1 MSSVFPG
8 KRALAA
14 VCLPLIFVL
23 MCAGFE
29 PAPASAQTMQF
40 IQVTSFTPSLSPV
53 YVLTGD
59 LNGDGKPDLVIVS
72 NEGSGIPSNAYVLLG
87 NGDGSFGSAS
97 SYPIGTVGNSLPGQP
112 ALADL
117 RGNGDLDLIVPSED
131 SNVVNVL
138 LGNGD
143 GTFQPFVSYP
153 TSFPSVTGVT
163 VGDFNGDKKLDL
175 GVPDFETVHEGFAAN
190 LDVLLGNGD
199 GTFEAPISTPLV
211 PDEVTSSIVSGDFN
225 PAGTLDVAVG
235 TGAVGVL
242 LGDGN
247 GSFQPEVTYLVGA
260 TAVQTL
266 VTADFNGD
274 GILDLAAT
282 NGTQV
287 GVLLGKGDGTFQAP
301 IYLAVGNG
309 AGGIVAADMN
319 SDGNIDLVVATSSGF
334 SVWLGNGT
342 GTFSLGVAVPVTGAT
357 DFGSV
362 AVAAFK
368 TGGLPGVA
376 VSTLTNAFV
385 FLQGPLPVLSFAPA
399 ALSFA
404 PETPGTTSSAQ
415 TISLTNSGNATLTV
429 SAIGIS
435 GADATGFAQTNNCTS
450 LAANA
455 SCKINVTSTPNAAGT
470 QTATLSIMDNAPGN
484 PQAIALS
491 GTGSDFSLSVT
502 SQTTITVTP
511 GQAANYSVLVTGTTG
526 FTQAVMLSCSG
537 APAQSTCTVNPSSV
551 MPGSTANVAVVT
563 TAASAALMPPT
574 GGASLDH
581 PFGLWVVVCGTLG
594 LALLLGIMRYR
605 RKWRPQ
611 LLCGLP
617 LFCLLSIGVNMLAC
631 GGGSNGSSGGGGT
644 PAGTYA
650 LTVTGSFTSGSTTLT
665 HNTKLTLVVQ

>member
-1 MSSVFPG
+1 MSSLFPG
-8 KRALAA
+8 RSRLTA

-23 MCAGFE
+23 MCAGFA
-29 PAPASAQTMQF
+29 PASASAQTMQF

-97 SYPIGTVGNSLPGQP
+97 RYPIGTVGNSLPGQP

-175 GVPDFETVHEGFAAN
+175 GVADFETVHEGFAAN
-190 LDVLLGNGD
+190 LDVLLGTGD

-247 GSFQPEVTYLVGA
+247 GSFQPEVTYLVGP

-266 VTADFNGD
+266 VTTDFNGD

-301 IYLAVGNG
+301 TYLAVGNG
-309 AGGIVAADMN
+309 AAGIVAADMN

-334 SVWLGNGT
+334 GVWLGNGT
-342 GTFSLGVAVPVTGAT
+342 GMFSLGVAVPVTGAT

-376 VSTLTNAFV
+376 VSTLTSVFV
-385 FLQGPLPVLSFAPA
+385 FLQGPLPVLSLAPA

-429 SAIGIS
+429 LGIGIS

-455 SCKINVTSTPNAAGT
+455 SCKINVTFTPNAAGT
-470 QTATLSIMDNAPGN
+470 QTATLNVTDNAPGN
-484 PQAIALS
+484 PQAVALS

-511 GQAANYSVLVTGTTG
+511 GQAANYSVLVSGTTG
-526 FTQAVMLSCSG
+526 FTQAVMLSCGG

-574 GGASLDH
+574 GGPSLDH
-581 PFGLWVVVCGTLG
+581 PFGLWVVVSGTLG
-594 LALLLGIMRYR
+594 LALLLGIMPYR

-611 LLCGLP
+611 LLCGLTI
-617 LFCLLSIGVNMLAC
+617 LCLLSVGVGMSAC